1 MIWVLKDQQSQ
12 QQEGREACPELKELP
27 LLGATHT
34 HFSSSIFQD
43 LKELS
48 RPWAGELSPGWR
60 GLWWELSQSLT
71 CGCCHGLECHLGIF
85 KDSSQSLECRCRKD
99 PQRVVSPVV
108 PKLASSEPQCSPEAA
123 LGTRGT
129 AAPLPSDLP
138 TRVPGRNCKIQT
150 ASRLHLPWLLLV
162 LKDENPHLDL

>member
-1 MIWVLKDQQSQ
+1 MALGVLGARGKKRGIILPEGLGTFTKRRQWIWVLKDREGQ
-12 QQEGREACPELKELP
+12 QQEGREVCPGLRGLP
-27 LLGATHT
+27 SLRATHA
-34 HFSSSIFQD
+34 HFSSSVFQD

-48 RPWAGELSPGWR
+48 HPWAGELSPGWR
-60 GLWWELSQSLT
+60 EVWWELSQSLT

-123 LGTRGT
+123 SCT
-129 AAPLPSDLP
+129 S
-138 TRVPGRNCKIQT
+138 
-150 ASRLHLPWLLLV
+150 SF
-162 LKDENPHLDL
+162 